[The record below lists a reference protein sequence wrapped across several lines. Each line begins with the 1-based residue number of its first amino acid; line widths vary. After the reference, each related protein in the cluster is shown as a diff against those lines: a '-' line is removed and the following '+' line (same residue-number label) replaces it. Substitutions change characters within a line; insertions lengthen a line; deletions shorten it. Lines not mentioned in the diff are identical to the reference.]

1 MLTPIGLLL
10 PLIPIEILL
19 STKGLMFLLLS
30 AYGGAMWTFLSGAP
44 RVYSVIVPNLER
56 ARQIYEGILNLPEAE
71 LPLEYYYGGEASV
84 MGTGF
89 ESTYFPGDIAG
100 GRYGYGRAQTPTM
113 DNPGLW
119 YQLSENVQLHIIP
132 GSTEAGSSQTYDRSV
147 PSRYRH
153 TSFDRDAVKALLK
166 YIVKKDISHSVRSER
181 PLVVWIR
188 DPEGEIVEIA
198 EVS

>member
-1 MLTPIGLLL
+1 MLIGLLL

-44 RVYSVIVPNLER
+44 RVYSVIVPDLDRAQAFYER
-56 ARQIYEGILNLPEAE
+56 HLQLPEAE
-71 LPLEYYYGGEASV
+71 LPLDYYYGGEAG
-84 MGTGF
+84 MGATFDG
-89 ESTYFPGDIAG
+89 SYFPGDIAG
-100 GRYGYGRAQTPTM
+100 GRYDYQRMSTAVA

-119 YQLSENVQLHIIP
+119 YQLSENVQLHVIP
-132 GSTEAGSSQTYDRSV
+132 GSTDLGRSPNMPGANQVSSRF
-147 PSRYRH
+147 RH

-166 YIVKKDISHSVRSER
+166 YVVKKKISHSVRSEK

-188 DPEGEIVEIA
+188 DQEGQIIEIA